1 MLYHAIISVKFNIIL
16 LTSAK
21 PAGSNSLADFSDPG
35 RNGMGSGPLA
45 PAKPFA
51 NSFNEVDD
59 LTTGDGAKATAE
71 PAIAARIA
79 EVNLAMVVVIIALR
93 VGEIS
98 WRGEL
103 QLQSNEN
110 MSLLSDPFLVHQKI
124 S

>member
-1 MLYHAIISVKFNIIL
+1 
-16 LTSAK
+16 
-21 PAGSNSLADFSDPG
+21 
-35 RNGMGSGPLA
+35 MGSGPLA

-59 LTTGDGAKATAE
+59 LTTGAGAKATAE

-103 QLQSNEN
+103 QLQSDEN

>member
-71 PAIAARIA
+71 PAMVARIA
-79 EVNLAMVVVIIALR
+79 EVNLAMVVVKLR
-93 VGEIS
+93 
-98 WRGEL
+98 
-103 QLQSNEN
+103 
-110 MSLLSDPFLVHQKI
+110 
-124 S
+124 